1 MAYLYFAFLILGGF
15 VAYRFRCWS
24 RFWYGWLEI
33 GAAIGLMI
41 IAVFHPEP
49 GKLLLENG
57 SFFGSFLSNV
67 LSYVAS
73 IYLMVRGLDN
83 MSSDLPKRWR
93 ANWKRIFPDKA
104 IR

>member
-57 SFFGSFLSNV
+57 SFFGCVPFECVV
-67 LSYVAS
+67 L
-73 IYLMVRGLDN
+73 RGLDIF
-83 MSSDLPKRWR
+83 DGTR
-93 ANWKRIFPDKA
+93 ARQHVE
-104 IR
+104 